1 MYSGF
6 LVVVLGVKDLVVE
19 QGAKKNA
26 AKSCVYLN

>member
-19 QGAKKNA
+19 RGQKKTQQKA
-26 AKSCVYLN
+26 AFT